1 MQISSLILALLSLA
15 VVLGLIWGAQFL
27 AGRALARGRFAAL
40 LPKGDGRL
48 VAVQSLAL
56 DSRRRLHLVACDGRQ
71 VLLLTGGAQDV
82 VVGWLPVAGASA
94 P

>member
-1 MQISSLILALLSLA
+1 LLAPR
-15 VVLGLIWGAQFL
+15 FL
-27 AGRALARGRFAAL
+27 TQARFAAL
-40 LPKGDGRL
+40 LPNGGSRL

-56 DSRRRLHLVACDGRQ
+56 DQRRRLHLVTCDGRQ

-82 VVGWLPVAGASA
+82 VVGWLPPHGEST

>member
-1 MQISSLILALLSLA
+1 MQISSLILALWSLA
-15 VVLGLIWGAQFL
+15 VVLGLIWGAQL
-27 AGRALARGRFAAL
+27 LSRGLLARGV
-40 LPKGDGRL
+40 LPKGGGRL
-48 VAVQSLAL
+48 MAVQSLAL

-82 VVGWLPVAGASA
+82 VVGWLPAAGEPA

>member
-1 MQISSLILALLSLA
+1 MQISSLMLALLSLA
-15 VVLGLIWGAQFL
+15 VVLGLIWGAQF
-27 AGRALARGRFAAL
+27 LARGRFAAL

>member
-1 MQISSLILALLSLA
+1 MQISSLILTLLSLA
-15 VVLGLIWGAQFL
+15 AVLGLIWGAQFL
-27 AGRALARGRFAAL
+27 ARGRFATL
-40 LPKGDGRL
+40 LPKGDARL
-48 VAVQSLAL
+48 AAVQSLAL

-82 VVGWLPVAGASA
+82 VVGWLPAADETA

>member
-1 MQISSLILALLSLA
+1 MQPSSLLLAFLALA
-15 VVLGLIWGAQFL
+15 VVLGLIWLAQW
-27 AGRALARGRFAAL
+27 LARGRLGML

-48 VAVQSLAL
+48 ASVQSLAL
-56 DSRRRLHLVACDGRQ
+56 DQRRRLHLVACDGRQ

-82 VVGWLPVAGASA
+82 VVGWLPPAGESA